1 MFLKTLV
8 LMLISASGNRYT
20 CLIQIQP
27 SAHLANPALHTL
39 DAINLI
45 NPIMVVC

>member
-20 CLIQIQP
+20 CLIQIRP
-27 SAHLANPALHTL
+27 SVRLANPALVAPG
-39 DAINLI
+39 AINLI
-45 NPIMVVC
+45 NSIIVFS

>member
-20 CLIQIQP
+20 CLVQIRP
-27 SAHLANPALHTL
+27 SAHLANPAFHAPG
-39 DAINLI
+39 AINLI
-45 NPIMVVC
+45 NSIIFCD

>member
-20 CLIQIQP
+20 CLVQIRP
-27 SAHLANPALHTL
+27 SARLANPALVAPG
-39 DAINLI
+39 AINLI
-45 NPIMVVC
+45 NSIIVFS